1 MTSISEQR
9 LLFEVGSTFFITGI
23 SFISFLAASLL
34 NERSP
39 AMFQQLYCL
48 SCGVLFNAG
57 ISFAHYLFYT
67 IVDGSNY
74 ISLIAASSVFMVML
88 GVRIFHTKT
97 SQEYSVVSTGNFTA
111 DNRELADMEGDDDDT
126 DNRIDGIHTLDHNC
140 VFDRSTVTLK
150 LCLCTLIVFKSLSNL
165 LEGLLF
171 AMIAINS
178 QWNACLIMM
187 DRVIMA
193 LTLSAVLESS
203 AVPSVVFL
211 TSMVMYSCSTALG
224 VAMGLLVS
232 DAISHSSFDLDRVV
246 RFLKYAHTIMHAC
259 VCGSYLYM
267 SLLHMIPIIVV
278 RVEGE
283 VDTRQTK
290 GSWSYKAMA
299 CMSFVLGYTVSLTS
313 NVMMSYP
320 T

>member
-39 AMFQQLYCL
+39 AMFQLLYCL

-57 ISFAHYLFYT
+57 ISFAQYLFYT
-67 IVDGSNY
+67 IVDGY
-74 ISLIAASSVFMVML
+74 ISLIVASSVFMVML

-126 DNRIDGIHTLDHNC
+126 DNGIDGIPALDHDC

-171 AMIAINS
+171 AMIAINA

-193 LTLSAVLESS
+193 LALSAVLESS

-224 VAMGLLVS
+224 VAIGLLVS
-232 DAISHSSFDLDRVV
+232 EAISHSSSDFDRVG

-290 GSWSYKAMA
+290 GSWSYKAMTS
-299 CMSFVLGYTVSLTS
+299 MSFVLGYTLSLTS
-313 NVMMSYP
+313 NAMMSYL

>member
-1 MTSISEQR
+1 
-9 LLFEVGSTFFITGI
+9 
-23 SFISFLAASLL
+23 
-34 NERSP
+34 
-39 AMFQQLYCL
+39 MFQQLYCL

-57 ISFAHYLFYT
+57 LSFAHHLFYT

-97 SQEYSVVSTGNFTA
+97 SQEYSVVSTCNFTA
-111 DNRELADMEGDDDDT
+111 DNRELADMEGDDDAT
-126 DNRIDGIHTLDHNC
+126 DVGINGIHGLDHGF

-171 AMIAINS
+171 AMIAINA
-178 QWNACLIMM
+178 QWNAGLIMM
-187 DRVIMA
+187 DRVMMA
-193 LTLSAVLESS
+193 LALSAVLESF

-232 DAISHSSFDLDRVV
+232 EAISHSSSDLDKVV

-283 VDTRQTK
+283 VDTRQAK

-299 CMSFVLGYTVSLTS
+299 SMSFVLGYTVSLTS
-313 NVMMSYP
+313 NVMMSYL